1 MALAA
6 AHPRRA
12 RNREAGAVTGPAT
25 RSEFTMRG
33 FTRGDYLAAA
43 IAAAGALAVYLATLA
58 PTVSGEDSGEL
69 IAAAYTM
76 GVPHPPGYPLWCL
89 LGRLFT
95 YVPLGSVAWRV
106 NLSSAVCASAAV
118 FLVALLV
125 IHLTRNRL
133 AAVGAAL
140 ALAFSFE
147 FWEQAVIAE
156 VYVLNA
162 LIVAF
167 CVLLLWTWRESRD
180 DRLLILLGFV
190 VGLGLANHNTM
201 VLLAPLLAGFVVV
214 SNGFS
219 ARNWRVYCAAML
231 ATGAG
236 LLVYVY
242 LPLASMANPPMDWG
256 NPETLQGWW
265 DHVTRKQL
273 SFMYWQYPRGA
284 IRFARQLA
292 ACGEMWSMQ
301 FTVYGSV
308 LAFVGL
314 GLFLWRRTAYAV
326 FTLLIGVVAVAGF
339 ALIQNFNFDKEWLWV
354 MSVFGIPAYVM
365 TALWIG
371 VALDGARRR
380 FGTVLAGA
388 AACIA
393 VALPLGTYW
402 ERNDRSDYYW
412 AEDYG
417 RNVLNQMAP
426 DAVFIPETDHA
437 SFAAVYLQVAE
448 RLRRDVIVGR
458 RYGYLAPEV
467 FAEIPEGERQAQW
480 GDKPFRR
487 YEPEIF
493 AALLRYTKRPIYFTH
508 EPELPAGTPWR
519 FVQEGLLFRAV
530 PAGQAYTPSDP
541 WHAYQWRNGLDP
553 GHTHGDQTAEII
565 LYEYHMARA
574 REAFSSGDEKAALT
588 HVEAANDA
596 YGPDTLT
603 MNNLGVLC
611 AKFRQWEAAERFFR
625 EALGVDPDNETASAN
640 LKRVLRRGGG

>member
-1 MALAA
+1 M
-6 AHPRRA
+6 
-12 RNREAGAVTGPAT
+12 TGPAPKPAT
-25 RSEFTMRG
+25 STSAFACA
-33 FTRGDYLAAA
+33 DHVVAA
-43 IAAAGALAVYLATLA
+43 IAAAVALAVYLATLA
-58 PTVSGEDSGEL
+58 PAVSGEDSGEL

-89 LGRLFT
+89 LGKLFT
-95 YVPLGSVAWRV
+95 YIPLGSVAWRV

-133 AAVGAAL
+133 AAFGAAL
-140 ALAFSFE
+140 VLAFSFE

-156 VYVLNA
+156 VYALNA
-162 LIVAF
+162 VIVAF
-167 CVLLLWTWRESRD
+167 CVLLLWIWRERRD
-180 DRLLILLGFV
+180 DRLLLLLGFA

-201 VLLAPLLAGFVVV
+201 VLLAPVFAGFVFVV
-214 SNGFS
+214 DGFS
-219 ARNWRVYCAAML
+219 VRRWRVYGAATL

-273 SFMYWQYPRGA
+273 SFMYWQYPRGVY
-284 IRFARQLA
+284 RFARQLA
-292 ACGEMWSMQ
+292 ACCEMWSMQ
-301 FTVYGSV
+301 FTAFGGV
-308 LAFVGL
+308 LAIGGL
-314 GLFLWRRTAYAV
+314 ALFLRRRTAYAV
-326 FTLLIGVVAVAGF
+326 FTLLVGIVVVIGF
-339 ALIQNFNFDKEWLWV
+339 AFIQNFNFDKEWLWV
-354 MSVFGIPAYVM
+354 MSVFGIPAYMM

-371 VALDGARRR
+371 VALDGVRRR
-380 FGTVLAGA
+380 FGAVLAGA

-393 VALPLGTYW
+393 IALPLGAHW

-417 RNVLNQMAP
+417 RNVLNQMAR

-437 SFAAVYLQVAE
+437 SFAAVYLQVADG
-448 RLRRDVIVGR
+448 LRRDVVVGR

-467 FAEIPEGERQAQW
+467 LAEIPEKERPEAW
-480 GDKPFRR
+480 GGKPFRR

-493 AALLRYTKRPIYFTH
+493 AALLRHTKRPVYFTH
-508 EPELPAGTPWR
+508 VPELPAGTPWR

-530 PAGQAYTPSDP
+530 PTGQAYTPPDA
-541 WHAYQWRNGLDP
+541 WNAYQWRNGLDLRR
-553 GHTHGDQTAEII
+553 THGDQTAEII

-574 REAFSSGDEKAALT
+574 RKAFSGGDREAALT
-588 HVEAANDA
+588 HVQAASDA

-625 EALGVDPDNETASAN
+625 EALALDPDNETAAAN
-640 LKRVLRRGGG
+640 LKRVLMRGGG